1 MKDIFEKEKIA
12 YKNIE
17 IPEDLDFLVSKSIH
31 EGKKNNNKIV
41 LVVKIVAASFISI
54 FLVLNLFPKV
64 SIVAKSLPIIG
75 KLAELLTMDKGFSN
89 AVEANLVQN
98 IGYENE
104 INGIKL
110 KVSNVVGDYK
120 TIWIEYEIEE
130 GYNVKVDLLNMNEK
144 DKINA
149 FYTHTTEAYGK
160 SGNYIECN
168 FEKFEQEFLMIFNIY
183 NKDKSESLAAFKVP
197 IKLEDKF
204 GRGKNNI
211 DISNNII
218 KTEVGDIEIK
228 SINTSKTRTSL
239 SFTLNSQEYDFVKF
253 ENPVLMDSKGNEY
266 NLSSSYLITDNY
278 GNNNVDFEG
287 EVKDNNL
294 IFKCDGIFY
303 DEKYGKKLIVDL
315 NNKIVKDNEYNTTFE
330 SYENNILKLKTENVE
345 DIEFERESKE
355 YEFISKATDGK
366 EVSDNLYNRGQ
377 IINSFDIVDEGNG
390 IIEIDIDFI
399 AKDKVGG
406 FEFKINE

>member
-1 MKDIFEKEKIA
+1 MKDMFEKEKIA

-31 EGKKNNNKIV
+31 EGKKKNNKIG
-41 LVVKIVAASFISI
+41 LIVKIVAASFISI
-54 FLVLNLFPKV
+54 FLILNLFPKV
-64 SIVAKSLPIIG
+64 SIVAQSLPIIG

-89 AVEANLVQN
+89 AVEGNLVQN

-130 GYNVKVDLLNMNEK
+130 GYNVKVDLLNLNEK
-144 DKINA
+144 DKISA
-149 FYTHTTEAYGK
+149 FYNQTTEAYGK
-160 SGNYIECN
+160 SGNYIQCN

-183 NKDKSESLAAFKVP
+183 NKDKSENLAAFKIP

-204 GRGKNNI
+204 GRGKNDI

-228 SINTSKTRTSL
+228 SINSSKTRTSL
-239 SFTLNSQEYDFVKF
+239 SFSLNSDEYNFVRF
-253 ENPVLMDSKGNEY
+253 QNPVLIDNKGIEY
-266 NLSSSYLITDNY
+266 EISNLLSYPSGDKRIE
-278 GNNNVDFEG
+278 FEG
-287 EVKDNNL
+287 EVKDNNI

-303 DEKYGKKLIVDL
+303 NKRYGKKLIVDL
-315 NNKIVKDNEYNTTFE
+315 NNKLVQDNEYNTTFE
-330 SYENNILKLKTENVE
+330 SYENNILQLKTENVE
-345 DIEFERESKE
+345 DIEFEIESNE
-355 YEFISKATDGK
+355 YEFIGK
-366 EVSDNLYNRGQ
+366 SGFVENVSENLYKRSP
-377 IINSFDIVDEGNG
+377 IITSFDIVDEGDG
-390 IIEIDIDFI
+390 IIEMDIYSI
-399 AKDKVGG
+399 VKDKVGG